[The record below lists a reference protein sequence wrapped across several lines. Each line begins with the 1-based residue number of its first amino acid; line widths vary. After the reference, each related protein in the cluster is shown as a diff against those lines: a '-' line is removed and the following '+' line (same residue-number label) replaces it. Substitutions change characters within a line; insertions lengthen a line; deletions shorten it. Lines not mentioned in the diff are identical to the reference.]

1 VEISYKKLW
10 KRLIDEDMR
19 KSQLKEQAQIS
30 GSTLAKLSKNEY
42 VSLDVLV
49 RICGVL
55 QCQLSDVAEIVFG
68 DASSVENTHTGEE
81 NIK

>member
-1 VEISYKKLW
+1 MEISYKKLW

-55 QCQLSDVAEIVFG
+55 QCQLSDVAEIVFD
-68 DASSVENTHTGEE
+68 DAFSVENTHTGEE